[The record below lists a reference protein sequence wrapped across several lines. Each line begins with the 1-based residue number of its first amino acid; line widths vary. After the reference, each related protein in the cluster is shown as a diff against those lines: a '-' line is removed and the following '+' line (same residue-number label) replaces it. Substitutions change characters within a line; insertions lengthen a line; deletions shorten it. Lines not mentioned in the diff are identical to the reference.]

1 MNNIRWANPEHIG
14 ICYDN
19 GDVVVYI
26 DSGDLYDSIIAGN
39 YGPIAD
45 PQVIEGGPAVVYTPE
60 EITALRQAA
69 YQAESDPIYFMW
81 QRGESTEGK
90 WKAQIDIIKAR
101 YPYPDGYSAA
111 PSSPT
116 PATGT
121 IPTEVL

>member
-14 ICYDN
+14 ICYNN

-60 EITALRQAA
+60 EVTALRVAA
-69 YQAESDPIYFMW
+69 YQSESDPLFFKW
-81 QRGESTEGK
+81 QRGESTEGQ

-101 YPYPDGYSAA
+101 YPYPEGYSAT

>member
-14 ICYDN
+14 ICYNN

-26 DSGDLYDSIIAGN
+26 DSGDLYDSILAGN

-45 PQVIEGGPAVVYTPE
+45 PQIIEGGPAVVYTPE
-60 EITALRQAA
+60 QITALRLAA
-69 YQAESDPIYFMW
+69 YQAESDPLFFKW
-81 QRGESTEGK
+81 QRGESTQAA
-90 WKAQIDIIKAR
+90 WQAQIDNIKAR
-101 YPYPDGYSAA
+101 YPYPEGYSAA

-116 PATGT
+116 PSTGT